1 VTQHPSRK
9 QFVAKLLGVVAASSV
24 VTKLFAKSE
33 NSTVV
38 SGAATAAPASRSLE
52 VRRDARAIAR
62 RTDTV

>member
-33 NSTVV
+33 NPTVAG
-38 SGAATAAPASRSLE
+38 GAATAAPASRSLE

-62 RTDTV
+62 RDDAV